1 MPLDRFI
8 INFNSEPIDQYSQ
21 YSQKPPIEHG
31 QAIFGDIGDIEH
43 RVENENQGA
52 ASVVP
57 ANIRAALEL
66 GGYEHDLID
75 WSPSVCRAFLDAL
88 VEEWREF
95 RVNGWNG
102 LAVPETWPVEFI
114 DAVQSIYVESMQ
126 DQAQGVR

>member
-52 ASVVP
+52 EVPFSLEPLPGRYWLDPVLNGFVP
-57 ANIRAALEL
+57 AYKHLASLTECR
-66 GGYEHDLID
+66 GYTQACMR
-75 WSPSVCRAFLDAL
+75 CRALMADL
-88 VEEWREF
+88 ETCML
-95 RVNGWNG
+95 G
-102 LAVPETWPVEFI
+102 PEGGE
-114 DAVQSIYVESMQ
+114 Q
-126 DQAQGVR
+126 